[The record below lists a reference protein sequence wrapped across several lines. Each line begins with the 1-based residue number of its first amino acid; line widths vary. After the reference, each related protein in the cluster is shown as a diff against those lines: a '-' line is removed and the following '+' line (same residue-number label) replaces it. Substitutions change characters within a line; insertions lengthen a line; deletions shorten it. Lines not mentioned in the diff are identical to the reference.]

1 MTPLLAKIATPEQ
14 ATSEA
19 LRLRVVMLLAA
30 SNGHGKAPKEAVRS

>member
-19 LRLRVVMLLAA
+19 FRLYVVMLLAA
-30 SNGHGKAPKEAVRS
+30 SNGPGKPTGAVKT

>member
-1 MTPLLAKIATPEQ
+1 LTPLLAKIATPEQ

-30 SNGHGKAPKEAVRS
+30 SNGHGKAQNGAVK